1 MKKTLLFAVAAS
13 VALAGCVK
21 NDPANGGTVASDA
34 KISFDAPA
42 VGAVTRAVAGE
53 IVNPYNKAEHFTVYA
68 LHFADEYTSFNDG
81 AFYMAGVE
89 TAYDPA
95 GNCWNSESVTGGK
108 TYYWPKNGSLT
119 FQAYSPS
126 DARTDCM
133 VGWMETGFTFDNF
146 TVAAVGQQYDLMF
159 SNRSYNRTSSM
170 NQSGDDTY
178 NGVDITFKHAL
189 SSIVFKVGTDADY
202 AGADLDFKVKKIEI
216 QGVNNKGNFNEN
228 LTDGNNENTRNPEWT
243 DQTGAVNYIA
253 FEGSFAV
260 PENGTDRVEPT
271 GAADLI
277 LLPQLIPDGAMV
289 VVEYTIETMTSGEI
303 TQTATFE
310 LKPNTDNNTWTLGKR
325 YTYNII
331 FGDMEKIYFAPV
343 VEDWDD
349 VESNVDFEI

>member
-21 NDPANGGTVASDA
+21 NDPANGGSVASDA

-53 IVNPYNKAEHFTVYA
+53 IANPYNPDEHFTVYA

-133 VGWMETGFTFDNF
+133 VRWMETGFTFDNF

-170 NQSGDDTY
+170 NQSGDNTY

-331 FGDMEKIYFAPV
+331 FGGMEKIYFAPV